1 MKQTPLEL
9 RITKKMQPGV
19 ITLNGFLG
27 NDDRHFHEIIADDE
41 KTLEKLGYTAEQVAE
56 RMQYFTDLS
65 WEFYEQPVEVEG
77 KYAVETE
84 IVRGKL
90 PCPFSHPGVYRK
102 AFTILTNTETG
113 VTIRWSSLNLHLIK
127 AHHFFEGKGST
138 YRLDPELLVK
148 ALF

>member
-65 WEFYEQPVEVEG
+65 W
-77 KYAVETE
+77 
-84 IVRGKL
+84 
-90 PCPFSHPGVYRK
+90 
-102 AFTILTNTETG
+102 
-113 VTIRWSSLNLHLIK
+113 
-127 AHHFFEGKGST
+127 
-138 YRLDPELLVK
+138 
-148 ALF
+148 